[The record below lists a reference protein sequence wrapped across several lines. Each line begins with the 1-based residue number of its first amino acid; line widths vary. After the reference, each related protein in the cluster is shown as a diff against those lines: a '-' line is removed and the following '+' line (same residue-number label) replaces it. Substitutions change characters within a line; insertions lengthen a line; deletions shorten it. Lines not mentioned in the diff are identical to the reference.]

1 VRRDKFFMR
10 AKHLAIGKADAQR
23 PHSGGLRVENL
34 VNVCGKKPSKS
45 APEILL
51 CVCVNVLFRS

>member
-1 VRRDKFFMR
+1 MR
-10 AKHLAIGKADAQR
+10 AKHFAIGKADAQR